1 MIRIKCYTEDRAFR
15 MRITGHA
22 GFDEVGRDIVCAAVS
37 VLIQTLAQ
45 HLNDTADLHY
55 VDYDGRQIRE
65 IMADGRNAMIAYE
78 TVMTGLRMIADQ
90 YPDNLKLTEGGL

>member
-1 MIRIKCYTEDRAFR
+1 
-15 MRITGHA
+15 MRISGHA
-22 GFDEVGRDIVCAAVS
+22 CFDEVGRDIVCAAVS

-55 VDYDGRQIRE
+55 VDYDGAQIRE

-78 TVMTGLRMIADQ
+78 TVMTGLRMIANQ
-90 YPDNLKLTEGGL
+90 YPDNLNLVEGGL